1 MSRWTCFWVTAVLV
15 TLLAGLGN
23 VPATAARNQA
33 KDEKRGLTFEVYKDK
48 ADEFRWRLKAG
59 NGAIIAVSGEGYKAK
74 ADCEHGIELIKEGAA
89 KAKVEDT
96 TKK

>member
-1 MSRWTCFWVTAVLV
+1 MV

-23 VPATAARNQA
+23 VPATAARQA
-33 KDEKRGLTFEVYKDK
+33 KDEKRGLTFEVYKDR

-59 NGAIIAVSGEGYKAK
+59 NGAIIGVSGDGYKAK
-74 ADCEHGIELIKEGAA
+74 ADCEHAIDLIKEGAA

>member
-1 MSRWTCFWVTAVLV
+1 LWAAALVVLLTAGMG
-15 TLLAGLGN
+15 A
-23 VPATAARNQA
+23 VPVTAAREQA
-33 KDEKRGLTFEVYKDK
+33 KDEKRNLTFEIYKDK

-59 NGAIIAVSGEGYKAK
+59 NGAIIGTSGDGYKGK
-74 ADCEHGIELIKEGAA
+74 GDCEHAIELIKEGAA